1 MTDKGLS
8 RRRFTLSLGIV
19 VATFALAPRAA
30 FGRAPSAL
38 PFSLRNNRR
47 LEGWI
52 RLDPDETVTVFTG
65 KAELGQGILTALA
78 QIAAEELDVGF
89 DKIRMVSADTSRGPD
104 EQYTFGSLSVEQSGS
119 ALRAASAQARGV
131 LLAAAARRFGT
142 RVEELHAKLGFIA
155 APDGKR
161 ATFWEVAS
169 ADTDLLKGDITAA
182 AAPKKPGDYSIVGK
196 SINRIDLPGKLTGAP
211 SYVQDMRLPGMV
223 FARTV
228 RPPRYGAKL
237 VSLDESAVRS
247 LPGVVA
253 VVRDGS
259 FLAVAAKREEQAI
272 AARNALASA
281 ARWSDD
287 AVPLPDITNLR
298 GELQKLRAET
308 IVVGTAGQSEPVPD
322 QVKKVSGE
330 YARSYL
336 SHASIGPSRAVAW
349 LKDGR
354 MTVWSQTQGAFPLRG
369 DLAKVLGM
377 PNAQVDVVHMPGAG
391 CYGHNGADDVALD
404 AALVARA
411 VAGAPVKLQWMR
423 DDEFA
428 WAPFGPGMAM
438 RVEAA
443 LASDGK
449 IVDWSYDV
457 WSNSHAMRPGQAG
470 GVNLLAAWDLSTPFA
485 KSPPPHIPQPFG
497 DGDRNAVPSYE
508 LSRKE
513 IRNHLLLDAPVRN
526 GSFRTLGAHG
536 NIFAIESF
544 MDELAD
550 AAGID
555 PLAFRLAHLRDPRAQ
570 AVLQAVAD
578 KAGWT
583 PGKKGDGRNGRGIAY
598 CRYKSIGMYAAVVV
612 DVKVDRKTGVIK
624 VPRVVIAADIGLVVN
639 PDGARN
645 QLEGGIVHAASL
657 TLKEQVA
664 FDRREITSR
673 DWSGYP
679 ILGFPEVPSVEI
691 VLMDRSD
698 PSLGA
703 GEGSL
708 PPTSAALANAFAHAT
723 GRRLRELPMTPER
736 VKASFS

>member
-1 MTDKGLS
+1 MMDKGLS
-8 RRRFTLSLGIV
+8 RRRFTQSLGIV
-19 VATFALAPRAA
+19 VASFALGPRAA
-30 FGRAPSAL
+30 FGQTPGTL

-52 RLDPDETVTVFTG
+52 RLEPDETVTVFTG

-104 EQYTFGSLSVEQSGS
+104 EQYTFGSQSVEQSGG
-119 ALRAASAQARGV
+119 AIRAASAEARGI
-131 LLAAAARRFGT
+131 LLAAAARRFGVRAEDLQVT
-142 RVEELHAKLGFIA
+142 KGAVTSPDGRRATYWEIAKADPDLLRGDIA
-155 APDGKR
+155 A
-161 ATFWEVAS
+161 T
-169 ADTDLLKGDITAA
+169 
-182 AAPKKPGDYSIVGK
+182 AAPKKPSAYSIVGR
-196 SINRIDLPGKLTGAP
+196 SVNRIDLPGKLTGVP

-223 FARTV
+223 FARIV

-237 VSLDESAVRS
+237 VSLDEAAVRS

-253 VVRDGS
+253 LVHDGN

-287 AVPLPDITNLR
+287 AVPLPDIADLR
-298 GELQKLRAET
+298 GELERLRAET
-308 IVVGTAGQSEPVPD
+308 IVVGATGQSEPVPD
-322 QVKKVSGE
+322 QVKRVSGE
-330 YARSYL
+330 YTRSYL
-336 SHASIGPSRAVAW
+336 SHASIGPSCAVAW

-354 MTVWSQTQGAFPLRG
+354 MTVWSHTQGAFPLRG

-377 PNAQVDVVHMPGAG
+377 PNGQVDVIHMPGAG
-391 CYGHNGADDVALD
+391 CYGHNGADDAALD

-411 VAGAPVKLQWMR
+411 VPGAPVKLQWMR

-428 WAPFGPGMAM
+428 RAPFGPAMAM

-443 LASDGK
+443 LASDGT

-470 GVNLLAAWDLSTPFA
+470 GVNLLAAWDLGTPFA
-485 KSPPPHIPQPFG
+485 KSPAPHIPQPFG

-508 LSRKE
+508 LPRKE

-536 NIFAIESF
+536 NVFAIESF

-550 AAGID
+550 VAGSD
-555 PLAFRLAHLRDPRAQ
+555 PLAFRLAHLRDPRAR
-570 AVLQAVAD
+570 AVLQAASD

-583 PGKKGDGRNGRGIAY
+583 PGKKGDGRNGRGLAF
-598 CRYKSIGMYAAVVV
+598 CRYKSIGMYAAAVV
-612 DVKVDRKTGVIK
+612 DVEVDRKTGVVK
-624 VPRVVIAADIGLVVN
+624 VPRVVMAADIGRVVN
-639 PDGARN
+639 PDGAKN
-645 QLEGGIVHAASL
+645 QLEGGIVQAVSL

-673 DWSGYP
+673 DWLGYP
-679 ILGFPEVPSVEI
+679 ILTFPEVPSVEV
-691 VLMDRSD
+691 VLMDRND

-736 VKASFS
+736 VKASLS